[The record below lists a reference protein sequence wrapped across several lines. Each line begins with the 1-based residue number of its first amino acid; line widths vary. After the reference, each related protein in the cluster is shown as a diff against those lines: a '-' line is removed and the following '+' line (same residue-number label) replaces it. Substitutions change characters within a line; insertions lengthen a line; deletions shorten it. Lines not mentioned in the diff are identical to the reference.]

1 MLKARVKFTIRG
13 LIDTAIEKICVLGTK
28 DAMPEI
34 AKLKEVAEDIACFW
48 GFEELESYFS
58 DTVGPV
64 LFAEDNE

>member
-1 MLKARVKFTIRG
+1 MTTAKARIAIKV
-13 LIDTAIEKICVLGTK
+13 LANTAIEKICVLGAK